1 MARTRAASSE
11 LATLLSGRGH
21 QVFAAPAA
29 KAALAP
35 LADERPDDALVAL
48 DVPMIDGCELVW
60 LARTIDPPLPTPQA
74 QDRRRAVP
82 PRGQQSPRRPS
93 LTARGRPF
101 TQR

>member
-1 MARTRAASSE
+1 MLTVRRINLAAGDSEGARLVAAQ
-11 LATLLSGRGH
+11 LLDES
-21 QVFAAPAA
+21 
-29 KAALAP
+29 LAP
-35 LADERPDDALVAL
+35 VAFRRPDDAFVAL